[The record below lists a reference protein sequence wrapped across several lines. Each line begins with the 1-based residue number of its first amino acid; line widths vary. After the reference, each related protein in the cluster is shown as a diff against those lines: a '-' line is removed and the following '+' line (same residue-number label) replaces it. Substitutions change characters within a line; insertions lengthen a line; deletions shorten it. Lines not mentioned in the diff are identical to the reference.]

1 MLLKDTLLIVG
12 TLVFVAL
19 AVVLA
24 RLRRSRHLIIE
35 TGEAVEIPGDGCGA
49 NPSEE
54 ADMSGLLLS
63 TLRRDLSLAAEHVHS
78 IRWLLE
84 IAMQHQQP
92 IPRAALTNL
101 DLVSKHLGELQR
113 QIQISGQ
120 ERVTESEVSAAAHR
134 QEIRHPLHPRRPSF
148 ESRASPSDRS
158 VLCD

>member
-19 AVVLA
+19 AVVVA

-92 IPRAALTNL
+92 IPRAC
-101 DLVSKHLGELQR
+101 
-113 QIQISGQ
+113 
-120 ERVTESEVSAAAHR
+120 ERVRIARVDDEPGVADDFRRVAYVGDDAR
-134 QEIRHPLHPRRPSF
+134 QPARHALDHDVG
-148 ESRASPSDRS
+148 EALGD
-158 VLCD
+158 